1 MTGVGPAGGAVERAR
16 RACLA
21 LSRAA
26 RAHRL
31 YASNNATMQRMLA
44 ELDASFQELLAH
56 SSRISLNVQR
66 SAFDV
71 EGTVVLTE
79 EQLDDSLPFTFYR
92 DGIRRL
98 SFTQGLTKEELIGL
112 LTATAQ
118 RFSFSGL
125 GEDIVSLLWRLDLE
139 HIDYVV
145 VDTALA
151 DAASVPSGVETGGE
165 GALLP
170 ANTRLAGVLTALF
183 GPGEDAPLSVHI
195 DKYDVP
201 AKAIADALGRP
212 DEMSPGLQPSTGLHV
227 DATYAHDV
235 MNEVAEEGDDAIAIR
250 GLEGTLRAL
259 TEPLPPAQADVL
271 GEAVLRMLDTA
282 ILENHYAVAS
292 RIVHGMRST
301 ALPRDQISRWMD
313 QVVAEARIRH
323 VGARYAGKLP
333 EDERA
338 QVLAFF
344 RACGGWAVAPILQ
357 LLPSIANGQSR
368 RELSNLVLEFG
379 IFDLNLI
386 KNLLAYEQ
394 AFVAQEAVYMLSKL
408 TAEGSFETLRELL
421 QHPLPQVRASIAE
434 HAASMTKDVGP
445 ELVADLLDDE
455 DPRVRSVAAR
465 TLTCFPGKTTEL
477 LLASAAQKER
487 LEGAPLDVKRAT
499 LESYAL
505 VAQERAVQPV
515 ARLVREG
522 EGLFALRDQEELAI
536 AGAWALARIRSVSA
550 VEILKRT
557 CGSRQRRVKRAAREA
572 LVWMRENA

>member
-1 MTGVGPAGGAVERAR
+1 MTAVGPAGGDTERAR

-31 YASNNATMQRMLA
+31 YASNNATMHRMLT

-56 SSRISLNVQR
+56 SNRISLNVQR
-66 SAFDV
+66 SAFDI
-71 EGTVVLTE
+71 EGSIVLAE

-98 SFTQGLTKEELIGL
+98 SFTQGLTRDELIGL

-118 RFSFSGL
+118 RLSFSGL
-125 GEDIVSLLWRLDLE
+125 GEDIVSLLWRLDME

-151 DAASVPSGVETGGE
+151 DAASAPSGVETGGE

-195 DKYDVP
+195 DQYDVP
-201 AKAIADALGRP
+201 AKAVAEALGRP
-212 DEMSPGLQPSTGLHV
+212 DEMSLGLQPSTGLHV
-227 DATYAHDV
+227 DATYARDV
-235 MNEVAEEGDDAIAIR
+235 LNEVAEEGYDAIAIR

-259 TEPLPPAQADVL
+259 TEPLPPAQADL
-271 GEAVLRMLDTA
+271 LDEAVLRMLDTA
-282 ILENHYAVAS
+282 ILENQYAVAS

-301 ALPRDQISRWMD
+301 ALPRGRISRWMD
-313 QVVAEARIRH
+313 QVVADARIRH

-333 EDERA
+333 KDDRA

-344 RACGGWAVAPILQ
+344 RACGGWAVQPILK
-357 LLPSIANGQSR
+357 LLPSIASSQSR
-368 RELSNLVLEFG
+368 RELSDLVLEFG
-379 IFDLNLI
+379 IFDLTLLDD
-386 KNLLAYEQ
+386 LLAHEQ

-408 TAEGSFETLRELL
+408 TAEGSIETLRGLR

-434 HAASMTKDVGP
+434 HAASLSKDIG
-445 ELVADLLDDE
+445 ADLAADLIDDE
-455 DPRVRSVAAR
+455 DPRVQSLAAR

-477 LLASAAQKER
+477 LLASATQKER
-487 LEGAPLDVKRAT
+487 LEGLPLEVKRAM
-499 LESYAL
+499 LEAYAQ

-515 ARLVREG
+515 ARLVRDG
-522 EGLFALRDQEELAI
+522 EGLFALREQEELAI

-557 CGSRQRRVKRAAREA
+557 CSSRHRRVKRAAREA
-572 LVWMRENA
+572 LLWMRENA